1 MKENVY
7 HSGDMSTKSPA
18 WYWTGGLHDAQ
29 IVSVEQL
36 QLPYDYKERNPI
48 RNSMKLLLDSS
59 QALHDTTIKSITLLN
74 YKVMTSDIELKNCYW
89 LQDVLTFEN
98 GKYILNITVTDCRK
112 HDIFT
117 VGFENAIVERSH

>member
-1 MKENVY
+1 
-7 HSGDMSTKSPA
+7 
-18 WYWTGGLHDAQ
+18 
-29 IVSVEQL
+29 
-36 QLPYDYKERNPI
+36 
-48 RNSMKLLLDSS
+48 MKLLLDSS